1 MTSFAEAIAQIK
13 GNLEQILPDDLVD
26 HIAQLHGLATREC
39 TLTPAVTVRLAVRRC
54 LESGTAVSH
63 LRHLSGLDFHRC
75 SYGRAVQR
83 LPETVFSLL
92 AGVVARK
99 LRRDR
104 PPPLWHGHRVRLIDG
119 SGVSMP
125 DTPALQAAFGQPGNQ
140 KPGCGFP
147 VAHLLALFDHET
159 GYLVETH
166 LAPLRTHDVAH
177 APTMHDAMQKGDLL
191 LGDRAFGSFAHLA
204 LLQKR
209 GLHGLFRLHQRRPH
223 GLGRDRRVT
232 YPKPPDKP
240 SWMTGPE
247 YAELPKAITVREV
260 RVTVKIPGCRVRK
273 VWLVTTLLDREK
285 YPARDLAKLYAQRWA
300 AETNLRHLK
309 TTLNMDV
316 LRSRT
321 VDGVRKEVQ
330 AFVLAYNLVRSVMA
344 TAGVQ
349 QGVPAERISFVD
361 ALRWLRRAKADE
373 PVPVLL
379 VHPVRPGRYE
389 PRAVKRRPKEFDRLT
404 CPRSELK
411 ANLLKTQGK

>member
-1 MTSFAEAIAQIK
+1 MTSFAKAIAQIK
-13 GNLEQILPDDLVD
+13 GNLEQILPDDLVNR
-26 HIAQLHGLATREC
+26 IAQLHGLATRAC

-54 LESGTAVSH
+54 LEGGTAVSH
-63 LRHLSGLDFHRC
+63 LRHLGGLDFHRS

-83 LPETVFSLL
+83 LPETFFTLL

-104 PPPLWHGHRVRLIDG
+104 PAPLWHGHRVRLLDG

-125 DTPALQAAFGQPGNQ
+125 DTPELQAEFGQPGNQ

-147 VAHLLALFDHET
+147 VAHLLALFDHQT

-166 LAPLRTHDVAH
+166 LAPLRTHDLAPT
-177 APTMHDAMQKGDLL
+177 PTMHDAMQKGDLL

-204 LLQKR
+204 LLRER

-223 GLGRDRRVT
+223 GLARDRRVT
-232 YPKPPDKP
+232 YRKPPKNP
-240 SWMTGPE
+240 SWMTDAA
-247 YAELPKAITVREV
+247 YAELPATITVREV
-260 RVTVKIPGCRVRK
+260 RVTVRVPGCRVRK
-273 VWLVTTLLDREK
+273 LWLVTTLLDRVK

-309 TTLNMDV
+309 ATLNMDV

-344 TAGVQ
+344 TAGGQ

-379 VHPVRPGRYE
+379 VHPARPGRFE

-404 CPRSELK
+404 GPRKELK
-411 ANLLKTQGK
+411 DRLLKNQGK

>member
-1 MTSFAEAIAQIK
+1 MTSFAQAIAQIK
-13 GNLEQILPDDLVD
+13 GNLEQILPDDLVNS
-26 HIAQLHGLATREC
+26 IAQLHGLATRAC

-54 LESGTAVSH
+54 LEGGTAVSH
-63 LRHLSGLDFHRC
+63 LRHLGGLDFHRS

-83 LPETVFSLL
+83 LPETFFTLL

-104 PPPLWHGHRVRLIDG
+104 PAKLWHGHRVVLLDG

-125 DTPALQAAFGQPGNQ
+125 DTPELQAAFGQPGNQ

-166 LAPLRTHDVAH
+166 LAPLRTHDL
-177 APTMHDAMQKGDLL
+177 APTPVMHDAMQEGDLL

-204 LLQKR
+204 LLRKR

-223 GLGRDRRVT
+223 GLARDRRVT
-232 YPKPPDKP
+232 YRKPPKKP
-240 SWMTGPE
+240 SWMTDAA
-247 YAELPKAITVREV
+247 YAELTSAITVREV
-260 RVTVKIPGCRVRK
+260 RVKVKIPGCRVRK

-309 TTLNMDV
+309 ATLKMDV

-373 PVPVLL
+373 PVPVLE
-379 VHPVRPGRYE
+379 VHPARPGRFE
-389 PRAVKRRPKEFDRLT
+389 PRAVKRRPKEYDRLT
-404 CPRSELK
+404 RPRKELK
-411 ANLLKTQGK
+411 KKLLENQGK